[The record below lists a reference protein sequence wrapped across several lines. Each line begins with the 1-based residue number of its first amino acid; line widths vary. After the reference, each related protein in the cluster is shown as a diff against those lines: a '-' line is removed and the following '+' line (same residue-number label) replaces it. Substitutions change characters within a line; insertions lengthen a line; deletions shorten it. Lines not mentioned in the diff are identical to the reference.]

1 MARQGN
7 RNTGFTFVC
16 VGVVLLSAGFVIGV
30 DGISAVLMYACAA
43 VVIVLGAL
51 IVARSR

>member
-1 MARQGN
+1 MAQQDN
-7 RNTGFTFVC
+7 RNTGITFVC
-16 VGVVLLSAGFVIGV
+16 LGVVLLSVGFVVGV